1 MTRTYEQNA
10 LRLLETRRR
19 RGRPRMSPSIQTEV
33 LPANFTSTV
42 RGIPSLH
49 GMSEW
54 LQSLG
59 HSETDVSRLNIVH
72 VTGTKGKGSTCEFTR
87 SILYAHG
94 LRTGFPCKIGLYTSP
109 HIQCIR
115 ERIQI
120 NNKPVTKNLFTKY
133 FFEVWDTLMDPQV
146 QNTDPKQQP
155 PRYLQ
160 FLALLAFHTFI
171 RENVDAAI
179 FEVHHGGEFD
189 ATNVI
194 QNPVVTGITSIG
206 LDHVTQLGPTVES
219 IAWHKSGIFKSSAP
233 ALSVPQEDRPAEVL
247 HARAAEKNTSLTIVP
262 LNPNLPTNSRV
273 LSIPVQRL
281 NCSLALK
288 LAKTFLEAKAPDH
301 ELESEDISTA
311 VRDISLPGRFEI
323 IEDPDGQTQW
333 FVDGA
338 HNTLSLEKAAE
349 WYSDLTKGS
358 GLQKYRILIFSHF
371 SKDRDGLALLEC
383 LAESLAERDALPDHV
398 IFTTYIERED
408 ELTKMDKDALP
419 TSLLDLSVL
428 PLFAEKWKELSPQ
441 SMSSISTK
449 ETIEEAI
456 ETARSIN
463 AQQDNVS
470 QVLITGCFYL
480 VGGALNIL
488 RS

>member
-1 MTRTYEQNA
+1 
-10 LRLLETRRR
+10 
-19 RGRPRMSPSIQTEV
+19 
-33 LPANFTSTV
+33 
-42 RGIPSLH
+42 
-49 GMSEW
+49 
-54 LQSLG
+54 
-59 HSETDVSRLNIVH
+59 
-72 VTGTKGKGSTCEFTR
+72 
-87 SILYAHG
+87 
-94 LRTGFPCKIGLYTSP
+94 
-109 HIQCIR
+109 
-115 ERIQI
+115 
-120 NNKPVTKNLFTKY
+120 
-133 FFEVWDTLMDPQV
+133 MDPKA

-189 ATNVI
+189 AMNVI

-233 ALSVPQEDRPAEVL
+233 ALSVPQEDRPTEVL
-247 HARAAEKNTSLTIVP
+247 HARAAEKNTSLTIVS
-262 LNPNLPTNSRV
+262 LNPSLPTNSRV

-288 LAKTFLEAKAPDH
+288 LAKTFLEAKAPGH
-301 ELESEDISTA
+301 ELEPEDISTA

-338 HNTLSLEKAAE
+338 HNTLSLKKAAE

-428 PLFAEKWKELSPQ
+428 PLFAEKWKELFPQ

-463 AQQDNVS
+463 AQQDNAS

-488 RS
+488 RL